1 MEGTKRWKINYTTI
15 NKIFEMNRI
24 RRMLGFIWILL
35 GLAGG
40 YYLIVNQAIP
50 KFKSDKS
57 EDLIPAIIYAF
68 ILTPIIVGGLLIF
81 GKYALQGEYDQP
93 EP

>member
-1 MEGTKRWKINYTTI
+1 M
-15 NKIFEMNRI
+15 NKLRRI
-24 RRMLGFIWILL
+24 AGVVWILL

-50 KFKSDKS
+50 KFHSDKT
-57 EDLIPAIIYAF
+57 EDIIPAIIYAF

-81 GKYALQGEYDQP
+81 GKYALQGEYDDKV
-93 EP
+93 

>member
-1 MEGTKRWKINYTTI
+1 M
-15 NKIFEMNRI
+15 NKIRRI
-24 RRMLGFIWILL
+24 AGIVWIIL

-50 KFKSDKS
+50 KFQSDKT
-57 EDLIPAIIYAF
+57 EDLIPALIYAF

-81 GKYALQGEYDQP
+81 GKYALQGEYD
-93 EP
+93 EKDGL

>member
-15 NKIFEMNRI
+15 NKIFKMNRI

-50 KFKSDKS
+50 KFRSDKS

>member
-1 MEGTKRWKINYTTI
+1 
-15 NKIFEMNRI
+15 MNQLRRI
-24 RRMLGFIWILL
+24 LGILWILL

-40 YYLIVNQAIP
+40 YYLIINQAIP
-50 KFKSDKS
+50 KFTSGKS

-81 GKYALQGEYDQP
+81 GKYALQGEYDQ
-93 EP
+93 

>member
-1 MEGTKRWKINYTTI
+1 M
-15 NKIFEMNRI
+15 NKL
-24 RRMLGFIWILL
+24 RRLLGLLWILV

-50 KFKSDKS
+50 DFNSDKS

-81 GKYALQGEYDQP
+81 GKYALQGEYDQ
-93 EP
+93 

>member
-1 MEGTKRWKINYTTI
+1 MNKVKRAFGIV
-15 NKIFEMNRI
+15 
-24 RRMLGFIWILL
+24 WILL

-50 KFKSDKS
+50 KFQSDKT

-81 GKYALQGEYDQP
+81 GTYALQGEYDDV
-93 EP
+93 

>member
-1 MEGTKRWKINYTTI
+1 MIKHQLQHILTM
-15 NKIFEMNRI
+15 NKLRRI
-24 RRMLGFIWILL
+24 LGIVWMLL

-40 YYLIVNQAIP
+40 YYLIINQAIP
-50 KFKSDKS
+50 KFNSTKS

-81 GKYALQGEYDQP
+81 GKYALQGEYDQ
-93 EP
+93 

>member
-1 MEGTKRWKINYTTI
+1 
-15 NKIFEMNRI
+15 MNQI
-24 RRMLGFIWILL
+24 RRFLGIVWIFL

-40 YYLIVNQAIP
+40 YYLIINQAIP
-50 KFKSDKS
+50 KFNSDKS

-81 GKYALQGEYDQP
+81 GKYALQGEYDRND
-93 EP
+93 

>member
-1 MEGTKRWKINYTTI
+1 M
-15 NKIFEMNRI
+15 NKLRRI
-24 RRMLGFIWILL
+24 LGIVWMLL

-40 YYLIVNQAIP
+40 YYLIIYQAIP
-50 KFKSDKS
+50 KFNSTKS

-81 GKYALQGEYDQP
+81 GKYALQGEYDQ
-93 EP
+93 